1 MCCIQAYIYTGRQRL
16 RRTQKTTFLDG
27 SKHFKKLHAL
37 HVIRPASQL
46 ELVLKLALYMDNRYG
61 VGSD

>member
-46 ELVLKLALYMDNRYG
+46 VLKLALYMDNRYG